1 MPDLD
6 TSKHDRQI
14 ELLAVSFIV
23 FLTAVFTGG
32 MNTNPL
38 LNKQFVKCKF
48 TTYDSHILKA
58 KMWKSFVNKVL
69 HEKQ

>member
-6 TSKHDRQI
+6 TSKNDRQM
-14 ELLAVSFIV
+14 ELLAVSFIL

-48 TTYDSHILKA
+48 TTCDSNILKG
-58 KMWKSFVNKVL
+58 KMLKSFVNKVL
-69 HEKQ
+69 HKKQ